1 MSDVEYPPNKSDAL
15 NLTTESGNIREA
27 KSVLKNDGKCTGHE
41 EQRDV
46 LQDVNFTELN
56 DNERILLYEKGV
68 Q

>member
-1 MSDVEYPPNKSDAL
+1 MSNVEYPPNKSDAL
-15 NLTTESGNIREA
+15 SLTTGSGNIQEA
-27 KSVLKNDGKCTGHE
+27 ESVLQNDGKCTGHE
-41 EQRDV
+41 LQRDV